1 MSDQE
6 LEIVV
11 CRDAAEVSQRAA
23 GLFLHEAR
31 LAEAH
36 YRSFTV
42 ALSGGSTPGG
52 LYRVLAQ
59 EPYRSQVPWQLVH
72 AFWGDERC
80 VPPDHA
86 DSNYR
91 LAYDGLLSQVP
102 LPETNIHRVPTE
114 TGS

>member
-1 MSDQE
+1 MSIGE

-23 GLFLHEAR
+23 TLFLHEAR

-36 YRSFTV
+36 YRSYTV
-42 ALSGGSTPGG
+42 ALSGGSTPKG
-52 LYRVLAQ
+52 LYQVLAQ

-72 AFWGDERC
+72 IFWGDERC
-80 VPPDHA
+80 VPADHA

-91 LAYDGLLSQVP
+91 LAYDALLAHIP
-102 LPETNIHRVPTE
+102 L
-114 TGS
+114 